1 MRVCIFTDTIGD
13 LNGVSR
19 FIQDMGEQ
27 ALDNDFDLHIVSS
40 TAKYCPDMPNV
51 HNLSPRWRVPMPF
64 YKELDIAY
72 PSAKALEKKL
82 LELRPDILHISTPG
96 PVGFIAKQLA
106 EKHGLPTMGTYHT
119 DFPAYIR
126 NQTGLEWA
134 KRTADRVMQKFYRH
148 FKQVFTR
155 SAEYLEIMEKDI
167 GIAKERA
174 RLLVPG
180 TNLKRFHPSHK
191 SETVFRKYGA
201 TGDGPKVLYV
211 GRISKEKNIPFL
223 LNVWEKH
230 KECCVESEAELLLV
244 GEGALRHKN
253 AYKRVDGVIFA
264 GPVVGEDLSRLYASA
279 DLFIFPSVTDTL
291 GQVVMEAQAS
301 GVCCIVSDKGGP
313 QSIVNHNNRPGGI
326 VVPAGDV
333 EAWVEALETLLKN
346 ATLRHHY
353 GHQGFENMHDFDI
366 ADSFRH
372 FAQSHRDVLSEL
384 QR

>member
-27 ALDNDFDLHIVSS
+27 ALSNDFDLHIVSS

-51 HNLSPRWRVPMPF
+51 HNLKPRWRVPMPF
-64 YKELDIAY
+64 YRELDIAY

-96 PVGFIAKQLA
+96 PVGFIARKLA
-106 EKHGLPTMGTYHT
+106 EKYSLPTMGTYHT
-119 DFPAYIR
+119 DFPAYVM
-126 NQTGLEWA
+126 NQTGLKCA
-134 KRTADRVMQKFYRH
+134 KRAADRVMRLFYAH

-155 SAEYLEIMEKDI
+155 SAEYLDIMEEDI
-167 GIAKERA
+167 GIPKARA
-174 RLLVPG
+174 RLLAPG
-180 TNLKRFHPSHK
+180 TNRERFHPSYN
-191 SETVFRKYGA
+191 TDNIFRKYGA
-201 TGDGPKVLYV
+201 AGDGPKVLYV

-223 LNVWEKH
+223 LKVWEKH

-253 AYKRVDGVIFA
+253 AYKRLDGVIFA

-279 DLFIFPSVTDTL
+279 DLFVFPSVTDTL

-313 QSIVNHNNRPGGI
+313 KSIVTHNNRPGGR
-326 VVPAGDV
+326 VVPADDV
-333 EAWVEALETLLKN
+333 EAWVESLEALLKN

-353 GHQGFENMHDFDI
+353 AQQGFENMHDFDI

-372 FAQSHRDVLSEL
+372 FAQSHRDVFTEL